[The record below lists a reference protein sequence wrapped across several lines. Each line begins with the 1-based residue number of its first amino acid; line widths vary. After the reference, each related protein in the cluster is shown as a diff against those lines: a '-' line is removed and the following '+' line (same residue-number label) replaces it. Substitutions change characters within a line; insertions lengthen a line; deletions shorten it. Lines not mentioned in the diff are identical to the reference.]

1 MRDGAKSGR
10 DSNLSY
16 IVLMRRL
23 PLVNLALL
31 LVCRADGLG
40 VLKPPREASAMLAL
54 SAPARSA
61 TAIRIE
67 RSGNPAIAI
76 EKKGEIWRLT
86 APMSAEADP
95 IQVQRLLAI
104 RTARSPQRFPATGL
118 ERFELDRPRIQITI
132 DDEVFVFGM
141 VNAVSSEQYVL
152 AQNAVFAIEPRY
164 GSALQVDAMELA
176 RKQLFSSSEAPLI
189 EMYVQPVK
197 RREWLAP
204 STEPL
209 SQDDLARWVENWRL
223 ASALRVA
230 PLAPRPA
237 LGEVRIDLK
246 SGGSVKLAILQS
258 TPELVIAR
266 EDEGLQYHF
275 PAAIAQRLLQP
286 PAAARDERAQK

>member
-1 MRDGAKSGR
+1 
-10 DSNLSY
+10 
-16 IVLMRRL
+16 MRRL

-31 LVCRADGLG
+31 LVVAGLMAW
-40 VLKPPREASAMLAL
+40 VYFKPPREASAMLAL
-54 SAPARSA
+54 SARLPAQA

-104 RTARSPQRFPATGL
+104 RSARSPQRFPATGL

-164 GSALQVDAMELA
+164 GRALQVDAMEFA
-176 RKQLFSSSEAPLI
+176 RKQLFSSSEVPLRF
-189 EMYVQPVK
+189 EMGTFSFSHSDGK
-197 RREWLAP
+197 WRLAP

-286 PAAARDERAQK
+286 PAAARDERAAQK

>member
-1 MRDGAKSGR
+1 
-10 DSNLSY
+10 
-16 IVLMRRL
+16 
-23 PLVNLALL
+23 
-31 LVCRADGLG
+31 
-40 VLKPPREASAMLAL
+40 
-54 SAPARSA
+54 
-61 TAIRIE
+61 
-67 RSGNPAIAI
+67 
-76 EKKGEIWRLT
+76 
-86 APMSAEADP
+86 
-95 IQVQRLLAI
+95 
-104 RTARSPQRFPATGL
+104 
-118 ERFELDRPRIQITI
+118 
-132 DDEVFVFGM
+132 
-141 VNAVSSEQYVL
+141 VL

-176 RKQLFSSSEAPLI
+176 RKQLFSSSEAPLRF
-189 EMYVQPVK
+189 EMGTFSFSHSDGIW
-197 RREWLAP
+197 RLAP

-237 LGEVRIDLK
+237 LGEVRIDLNLK

-286 PAAARDERAQK
+286 PAAARDERAAQK